1 MSSENKKIETGDF
14 LAKKNDSELNF
25 FEKLVLF

>member
-14 LAKKNDSELNF
+14 LAKKIDSELKF